1 MILEDNLKLAPLVAS
16 STEGVS
22 QENSAQALAIAEA
35 VKKDVIAQ
43 RTMNNVYPQVHWDF
57 YHSYQEKYF
66 VQRKNEEDEQFAERK
81 RQGVIT
87 NYVRFI
93 VDLDTRFLYGRP
105 NKIGRQYGES
115 QKTEARMRE
124 INELI
129 NINNLQMEGK
139 RIASLHGEQGI
150 RLIAVDKTTG
160 SQVGKTS
167 KMTDNVYPHPVPLDP
182 RSSYFMVNPYGKL
195 VAVVMESEATD
206 YMDGER
212 TIAITELVTD
222 DSRWLWHDD
231 ALQSAEL
238 NKYSLR
244 DEFVLQRNNPQRID
258 SVQDM
263 LKLQTALNEAV
274 TDNKYFFAKH
284 GRPQLVSTVD
294 LKNVIGKDDTV
305 WHIDLDDSEQKKVM
319 DQLGFLVW
327 DGKMEASREHVLE
340 LQSAL
345 FKVASTAA
353 ISTGDLKGIGN
364 LRSGAALITAYAPS
378 IQKAL
383 EQQIIWAKN
392 EKDLAF
398 AIASFD
404 ALIHGTTVEARFP
417 EMKFLMK
424 FPKESGVPGEEIM
437 NAEVRQINFNS
448 HLKTL
453 HELVQDDHPEMSK
466 SEVDAYRGQIV
477 LDSREVADATRAFE
491 QLGGDE
497 GEGGDQKNKTKSS
510 SKKSTEQKKSTK

>member
-22 QENSAQALAIAEA
+22 QENSATALSIAGA
-35 VKKDVIAQ
+35 VKKDVEDNRKIH
-43 RTMNNVYPQVHWDF
+43 NVYPQIHWDF

-66 VQRKNEEDEQFAERK
+66 VQRKNEDDAQFAERK
-81 RQGVIT
+81 KHAVVT

-105 NKIGRQYGES
+105 RKIGRQYGKSE
-115 QKTEARMRE
+115 KTEARMRE
-124 INELI
+124 INGLI
-129 NINNLQMEGK
+129 NINNLQMEAK
-139 RIASLHGEQGI
+139 RIASLNGEQGI

-160 SQVGKTS
+160 TQVDRNS
-167 KMTDNVYPHPVPLDP
+167 KITDNVYPHPVPLDP
-182 RSSYFMVNPYGKL
+182 RSSFFMVNPYGKL
-195 VAVVMESEATD
+195 VAVVMESKATD
-206 YMDGER
+206 FVNGKD
-212 TIAITELVTD
+212 IVITELVTD

-231 ALQSAEL
+231 KLQLAEL
-238 NKYSLR
+238 NKYTLR

-263 LKLQTALNEAV
+263 LKLQTALNECM

-294 LKNVIGKDDTV
+294 LENVIGKGETV
-305 WHIDLDDSEQKKVM
+305 WQIDLDDSETQKVM

-327 DGKMEASREHVLE
+327 DGKMEASREHALE

-392 EKDLAF
+392 EEDLAF

-404 ALIHGTTVEARFP
+404 SLIHSTTVEARFP
-417 EMKFLMK
+417 EMEFRMR

-437 NAEVRQINFNS
+437 NAEVRQININS

-453 HELVQDDHPEMSK
+453 HELVQDEHPEFSEAETKAYVDQITEDSK
-466 SEVDAYRGQIV
+466 TQ
-477 LDSREVADATRAFE
+477 ADALRVFE
-491 QLGGDE
+491 QSEKE
-497 GEGGDQKNKTKSS
+497 GEGGDPKNGSKSS
-510 SKKSTEQKKSTK
+510 SKKSTEQTKSTK